1 LQVTKLPVICQNTT
15 NNTFYY
21 KLKKALVFGW
31 LGVVLI
37 AIACLF
43 WYNDYVYSLPTPVPT
58 GYVKV
63 NTGQHIKLSNA
74 LIPKNGQPVLLHF
87 FNPDC
92 PCSRFNIKHFK
103 SLVATYGERANFVVV
118 LMNDSKYTAEQ
129 VKTKFELNVPVIND
143 VSLATAC
150 GVYSTPQAAIV
161 DAEGKLYY
169 RGNYNTTR
177 YCTNTKTEFARM
189 ALDALLSHQTA
200 INFNRLAVTAYGCS
214 LPQCTK

>member
-1 LQVTKLPVICQNTT
+1 V
-15 NNTFYY
+15 
-21 KLKKALVFGW
+21 KKVLIFGW
-31 LGVVLI
+31 LGIILV

-43 WYNDYVYSLPTPVPT
+43 WYNDYVYSLPTPVPA
-58 GYVKV
+58 GYIKV
-63 NTGQHIKLSNA
+63 NTGQQIRLNETVM
-74 LIPKNGQPVLLHF
+74 PRNGKPLLLHF

-103 SLVATYGERANFVVV
+103 SLVQAYSDRANFVVV
-118 LMNDSKYTAEQ
+118 LMNNRKYTTKQ
-129 VKTKFELNVPVIND
+129 VKDKFDLTVPVTND
-143 VSLATAC
+143 ASLAAAC

-161 DAEGKLYY
+161 DTQGKLYY

-200 INFNRLAVTAYGCS
+200 IHFNRLAVTAYGCS